1 MTDNPM
7 VICFDEFVIEQH
19 SPLHVEQFSMAM
31 GEKAVARC
39 SPTHVHRYKVL
50 ECIRELFVY
59 LSS

>member
-7 VICFDEFVIEQH
+7 VICFNEFVVEQH
-19 SPLHVEQFSMAM
+19 SPLCMEQFSMAM

-39 SPTHVHRYKVL
+39 SPTRVHCYEVL